1 MKTAE
6 KYQIKKVGLSEC
18 ENFRKYCIVC
28 KDKQRTRVLTNNL
41 DKALTRLEEQG
52 MEIAEIFEQEL
63 NQETLNR
70 PTNYMIICESVDES
84 ETLAKRLQFAPN
96 QKELFNEFF
105 GVQMRREGLAFYFS
119 APTYFNLKDY
129 ISVFKLPKKQ

>member
-6 KYQIKKVGLSEC
+6 KYTIKKVGLSEC

-28 KDKQRTRVLTNNL
+28 NDKQRTRVLTNNL

-52 MEIAEIFEQEL
+52 LEIAEIFEQEL
-63 NQETLNR
+63 NDETLNR

-84 ETLAKRLQFAPN
+84 ETLAKRLQFAAG
-96 QKELFNEFF
+96 QTSLFNEFF

-129 ISVFKLPKKQ
+129 ISIFKLSKN

>member
-6 KYQIKKVGLSEC
+6 KYTIKKVGLSEC
-18 ENFRKYCIVC
+18 ENFRKYCIIC
-28 KDKQRTRVLTNNL
+28 NDKQRTRVLTNNL
-41 DKALTRLEEQG
+41 EKALARLEERG
-52 MEIAEIFEQEL
+52 TEIVEIFEQEL
-63 NQETLNR
+63 NNETLNR

-105 GVQMRREGLAFYFS
+105 GVQMRREDLAFYFS
-119 APTYFNLKDY
+119 AQTYFNLKDY
-129 ISVFKLPKKQ
+129 ISIFKLPKKQ